1 MLSFR
6 PATLDPTT
14 TNMYPPPPDLVIQR
28 LNGNVIET
36 ISYGKYVIHL
46 TYESGNRLSIAA
58 PFRFGS
64 AAVYPNT
71 PVNEFPISESS
82 LMRTISCSIVA
93 IRCEEDGTL
102 ELAFSNG
109 DTLIV
114 YANDPMYEAYTLF
127 VDGSEY
133 VV

>member
-1 MLSFR
+1 L
-6 PATLDPTT
+6 
-14 TNMYPPPPDLVIQR
+14 
-28 LNGNVIET
+28 
-36 ISYGKYVIHL
+36 
-46 TYESGNRLSIAA
+46 
-58 PFRFGS
+58 
-64 AAVYPNT
+64 
-71 PVNEFPISESS
+71 PISESS

>member
-1 MLSFR
+1 
-6 PATLDPTT
+6 
-14 TNMYPPPPDLVIQR
+14 
-28 LNGNVIET
+28 
-36 ISYGKYVIHL
+36 
-46 TYESGNRLSIAA
+46 
-58 PFRFGS
+58 
-64 AAVYPNT
+64 
-71 PVNEFPISESS
+71 
-82 LMRTISCSIVA
+82 MRTISCSIVA